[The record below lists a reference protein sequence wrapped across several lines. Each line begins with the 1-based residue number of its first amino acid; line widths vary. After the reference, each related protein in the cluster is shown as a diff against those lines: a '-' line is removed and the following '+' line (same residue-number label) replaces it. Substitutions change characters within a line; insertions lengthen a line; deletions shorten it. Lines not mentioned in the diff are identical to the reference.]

1 MKTIAR
7 FIAIALFTSTAV
19 QIASGCAAYPDRQ
32 QASIKEVP
40 ISPDTGKTADLVLLA
55 RVWGYLKYFSPVIS
69 ERNIDWDKV
78 LIDQLKAMDENPN
91 AGVLPSIRTMLDSAA
106 PSAPSGRKSGA
117 KQLADA
123 KEIEKVNVN
132 HEWIASA
139 KQLGRAE
146 KDRLT
151 ALADY
156 FKPFK
161 NKYIITP
168 DVSGYPS
175 PQFKEE
181 TYGKDFLPEKHFRL
195 LALFRYWNIIE
206 YYLPAKYQ
214 QQGQW
219 PAKLARF
226 IPDFADANTDRAY
239 AQALIRLNA
248 AITDGHSIMPT
259 FAKFPEYVLPGR
271 LIRLPFTMAVIGDT
285 VFVHQTDSG
294 FAELS
299 GMRPGDRV
307 HNINGMPVIRY
318 VDSLRAMMS
327 DPRREMKDYYISVSA
342 MLRMMPASG
351 DTLKVG
357 YESGGQPKT
366 FRVKYGEEDVA
377 RYLAIGARAWAK
389 QQEAQKQEVPP
400 PGMRMLEGDILYID
414 PAKWSGKMADTTREL
429 LTKAKSLI
437 IECRTYPNFD
447 FINFTH
453 FLFKKQTECIL
464 WNGTISYPGL
474 TKTVEYKRGPDR
486 KVHFKGKVVVLIAEK
501 SVSRPEMLTMI
512 VKARKG
518 NTVLI
523 GRTTGGADGDVTQ
536 IPMVGNQEM
545 RFVISGLGVLYPD
558 GGYTQGIGIVPDV
571 EVPLTV
577 AEFTGG
583 KDVIYQRALQYL
595 AANP

>member
-1 MKTIAR
+1 M
-7 FIAIALFTSTAV
+7 
-19 QIASGCAAYPDRQ
+19 
-32 QASIKEVP
+32 
-40 ISPDTGKTADLVLLA
+40 LLA

-78 LIDQLKAMDENPN
+78 LIDQLKSMDENPA

-106 PSAPSGRKSGA
+106 LSAPSGRKSGA

-123 KEIEKVNVN
+123 KEIEKVNIN
-132 HEWIASA
+132 HHWIASA
-139 KQLGRAE
+139 KQLGQEE

-175 PQFKEE
+175 PQFREE

-214 QQGQW
+214 QQGGW

-226 IPDFADANTDRAY
+226 IPEFANADTDRDY
-239 AQALIRLNA
+239 ARALIKLNA

-259 FAKFPEYVLPGR
+259 HAKFPEYVLPGR
-271 LIRLPFTMAVIGDT
+271 LIRLPFAMAVIGDT
-285 VFVHQTDSG
+285 VFVHQADSG

-307 HNINGMPVIRY
+307 HTVNGAPVSRY
-318 VDSLRAMMS
+318 VDLLRANMS
-327 DPRREMKDYYISVSA
+327 DPRSEMKDYYISVSGI
-342 MLRMMPASG
+342 LRMMPGSG
-351 DTLKVG
+351 DTLTVG
-357 YESGGQPKT
+357 YESGGQAKT
-366 FRVKYGEEDVA
+366 FRGRYGDEEIA
-377 RYLAIGARAWAK
+377 QYGAAGARAWAK
-389 QQEAQKQEVPP
+389 QQEAQKIAAPKPAMQ
-400 PGMRMLEGDILYID
+400 LLDGDILYID

-429 LTKAKSLI
+429 LSKAKSLI

-453 FLFKKQTECIL
+453 FLFRKQTECIL
-464 WNGTISYPGL
+464 WNGTIGYPGL
-474 TKTVEYKRGPDR
+474 TKTLEYKRGPDR
-486 KVHFKGKVVVLIAEK
+486 KVHFKGKVVALIAER

-518 NTVLI
+518 NTVFF
-523 GRTTGGADGDVTQ
+523 GRTTGGADGDVTP
-536 IPMVGNQEM
+536 IPMVGNQDM
-545 RFVISGLGVLYPD
+545 RFVISGLDVLYPD
-558 GGYTQGIGIVPDV
+558 GGYTQGIGIGPDV

-577 AEFTGG
+577 AEFAGG